1 MSTDFIKTLVSEHHE
16 IHEIFDTIDATSDLS
31 TKKNFIQKLQAILAP
46 HLRKEDTE
54 LYPALIGSTDQEVRR
69 MANIFHLTME
79 SYAENFAIVANKIFS
94 IEVGEIPTDIVSD
107 YENIRDKMK
116 DRITIEEVTIF
127 PAYERLIK

>member
-16 IHEIFDTIDATSDLS
+16 IREIFDTIDATSDLS
-31 TKKNFIQKLQAILAP
+31 IKKDFIQKLQAILAP
-46 HLRKEDTE
+46 HLRKEDTK
-54 LYPALIGSTDQEVRR
+54 LYPALIGSSDQDVRR
-69 MANIFHLTME
+69 MANIFHLTMK
-79 SYAENFAIVANKIFS
+79 SYAENFTIIAGKIFS
-94 IEVGEIPTDIVSD
+94 IEVGEIPMNIVSD